1 MDVLTYKYGTLVSK
15 LKEVTLQD
23 EIKRQI
29 LDQTHKEVEDY
40 IAQEVAVTGKTP
52 HDNDLKKLFIEI
64 VDQKRKVHQLQE

>member
-15 LKEVTLQD
+15 LKEVTQQD

-40 IAQEVAVTGKTP
+40 IA
-52 HDNDLKKLFIEI
+52 
-64 VDQKRKVHQLQE
+64 